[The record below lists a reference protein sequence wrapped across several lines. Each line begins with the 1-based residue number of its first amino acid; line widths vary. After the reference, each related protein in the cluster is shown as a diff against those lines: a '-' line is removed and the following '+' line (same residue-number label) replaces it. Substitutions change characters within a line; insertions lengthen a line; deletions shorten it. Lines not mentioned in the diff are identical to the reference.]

1 MSDTFLDLDYED
13 IHLGME
19 KSFSVTITEE
29 LVSKFSEISG
39 DISPLHMDE
48 DFAKESQFGKRLVH
62 GMLLASF
69 ISQMVGI
76 HLPGR
81 NGLCVSQETQFPN
94 PCFIGDT
101 VQVVGKVE
109 KKSDVGRILT
119 LDLKIFREPDCP
131 VLVGKIKAMV
141 LAKKKLKNIEK
152 TEGMD
157 LSDKN
162 VLIVGGSGEI
172 GGAIAKTLALHK
184 ANVAITYNKNK
195 ESAQKLKDEML
206 AENCILTAYEVDLTA
221 PEGLNSFFQN
231 LSIEDKNFDTLIHC
245 AAGDLEQKSFA
256 DSTWEDMQKNLDISI
271 KGFFSITHKL
281 LPIMVEK
288 KSGNIITV
296 LDTQVIGT
304 PSEKNAAY
312 VTAKYAL
319 LGLSKALAKEY
330 GPHGI
335 RVNMLSPGLTDTN
348 FVKFIPQRIKD
359 TVAFETPLKRIA
371 YPSDIAK
378 IALFLVSDLSDYLSG
393 VNLPICGGHDMV

>member
-1 MSDTFLDLDYED
+1 MADTFLDLDYED
-13 IHLGME
+13 IDLGME

-29 LVSKFSEISG
+29 LVNKFCEISG
-39 DISPLHMDE
+39 DNSPLHSDE
-48 DFAKESQFGKRLVH
+48 EFARESQFGKRLVH

-76 HLPGR
+76 HLPGK
-81 NGLCVSQETQFPN
+81 NGVCVSQETQFPN

-101 VQVVGKVE
+101 VQVVGKVI

-119 LDLKIFREPDCP
+119 IDFKVFRAPECA

-141 LAKKKLKNIEK
+141 LGKKKLKNLK
-152 TEGMD
+152 KFEGMD
-157 LSDKN
+157 LSNKN
-162 VLIVGGSGEI
+162 VLIIGGSGEI
-172 GGAIAKTLALHK
+172 GGTIAKTLALHK
-184 ANVAITYNKNK
+184 ANVAITYYKSK

-206 AENCILTAYEVDLTA
+206 AENCILTIHEANLTSS
-221 PEGLNSFFQN
+221 EGLDNFFQS
-231 LSIEDKNFDTLIHC
+231 LSLENKSFDTLIHC
-245 AAGDLEQKSFA
+245 AAGDLEQKSFS
-256 DSTWEDMQKNLDISI
+256 DSTWEDMQKNLDIAI

-281 LPIMVEK
+281 LPTMVEK
-288 KSGNIITV
+288 KSGNLITI
-296 LDTQVIGT
+296 LDTEVIGK

-312 VTAKYAL
+312 ITSKYAL

-348 FVKFIPQRIKD
+348 LVKYMPQRIKD

-371 YPSDIAK
+371 YPDDIAK